1 VMRRAPGGVSPFNA
15 RQDETASA
23 SPRLHSGDSGTIPE
37 KRDPGSTEETRLSFD
52 GVSPLAKPLAGSG
65 VTPRE
70 AAINLANCIMGAGAL
85 SLPSFFKSTGAVL
98 GVALLLASC
107 AWTWFSAV
115 MMVKAADAVSVR
127 VLDGVPVSSYEEL
140 MDLTLGR
147 NGKRLSAVGI
157 LLLQIGCLVGYA
169 NILADVASP
178 FAISVLPPGL
188 EPNRGAVLA
197 AVTFGA
203 MLPIGVAVGGDGGS
217 AGLAAVSKA
226 SIVIVGAF
234 ALLLSATGLAK
245 TAELASSRS
254 AGGSD
259 VDALNMVRSEG
270 ILSVLPLAI
279 FAFGA
284 HPAILPVTRAM
295 RPSGLKPSVSVVTDV
310 LRLCAAGYLMI
321 GLGGYA
327 SFRAGTAGNVL
338 RNMDGS
344 GSLASLGGFGSKALK
359 FGYGIVIL
367 ASVPTILLPL
377 QKSARDAYL
386 ALLPYVVPPAPLQTT
401 ALGGANENENVN
413 VSHADLTHRGETR
426 DDLAA
431 VSPEIASRLA
441 TVVAVAS
448 MTCALYLSLYVP
460 NVAFA
465 FGLTGSTC
473 SFLIAFVLPAASFLS
488 ATAAGARR
496 LPGAARERSLE
507 LARRDASRRGA
518 RARTAD
524 EAGDKAEEAFAAAA
538 ASGAS
543 VSARGESSLMRRSA
557 SREGSDKGGA
567 SSWAWFGGEDPDS
580 DDALR
585 HDDGFDGGFVRLDA
599 LFDDGRNGSSSSTPS
614 RGGSNGAP
622 VSPKTKSKSSSSS
635 SKLAST
641 RRWRLGAKAQI
652 LAAIV
657 LSVVC
662 TREVVRE
669 LTHENALVTVV
680 SKMAEA
686 KASAQKMEKESV
698 TIAAA
703 KETFVE
709 NAVQLERASKDAE
722 RALDEVHH
730 ADAGS
735 AEDID
740 VIANTLEE
748 RLSEAIG
755 GRADETKSDDTKSA
769 HDGGVS
775 LATTLATTRAV
786 ENAEEGSRTETKAF
800 VSASDPSFLK
810 TTLRSA
816 ADEETIGK
824 RESSPTGEDSR
835 SESDGASDEAA
846 KTASV
851 AEASLEKVRKVE
863 AAASDA
869 TAAKSA
875 LENAIKHSDD
885 EVRKVRDRT
894 GGEKAETSGKAVD
907 EERKEPEEEGLDSE
921 QIAADAE
928 ARREVVFSSASRR
941 DRDEGDEGDGGA
953 SSSRSRSKD
962 SPEASVSAHLT
973 AANASDVVAMAD
985 EKIHELNDA
994 KAKVE
999 TEAEQALETAVTAEG
1014 VDETLAS
1021 ELASAL
1027 ANLTGSE

>member
-1 VMRRAPGGVSPFNA
+1 
-15 RQDETASA
+15 
-23 SPRLHSGDSGTIPE
+23 
-37 KRDPGSTEETRLSFD
+37 
-52 GVSPLAKPLAGSG
+52 
-65 VTPRE
+65 
-70 AAINLANCIMGAGAL
+70 
-85 SLPSFFKSTGAVL
+85 
-98 GVALLLASC
+98 
-107 AWTWFSAV
+107 
-115 MMVKAADAVSVR
+115 
-127 VLDGVPVSSYEEL
+127 
-140 MDLTLGR
+140 
-147 NGKRLSAVGI
+147 
-157 LLLQIGCLVGYA
+157 
-169 NILADVASP
+169 
-178 FAISVLPPGL
+178 
-188 EPNRGAVLA
+188 
-197 AVTFGA
+197 
-203 MLPIGVAVGGDGGS
+203 
-217 AGLAAVSKA
+217 
-226 SIVIVGAF
+226 
-234 ALLLSATGLAK
+234 
-245 TAELASSRS
+245 
-254 AGGSD
+254 
-259 VDALNMVRSEG
+259 
-270 ILSVLPLAI
+270 
-279 FAFGA
+279 
-284 HPAILPVTRAM
+284 
-295 RPSGLKPSVSVVTDV
+295 
-310 LRLCAAGYLMI
+310 
-321 GLGGYA
+321 
-327 SFRAGTAGNVL
+327 
-338 RNMDGS
+338 
-344 GSLASLGGFGSKALK
+344 
-359 FGYGIVIL
+359 
-367 ASVPTILLPL
+367 
-377 QKSARDAYL
+377 
-386 ALLPYVVPPAPLQTT
+386 
-401 ALGGANENENVN
+401 
-413 VSHADLTHRGETR
+413 
-426 DDLAA
+426 
-431 VSPEIASRLA
+431 
-441 TVVAVAS
+441 
-448 MTCALYLSLYVP
+448 
-460 NVAFA
+460 
-465 FGLTGSTC
+465 
-473 SFLIAFVLPAASFLS
+473 
-488 ATAAGARR
+488 
-496 LPGAARERSLE
+496 
-507 LARRDASRRGA
+507 
-518 RARTAD
+518 
-524 EAGDKAEEAFAAAA
+524 
-538 ASGAS
+538 
-543 VSARGESSLMRRSA
+543 
-557 SREGSDKGGA
+557 
-567 SSWAWFGGEDPDS
+567 
-580 DDALR
+580 
-585 HDDGFDGGFVRLDA
+585 
-599 LFDDGRNGSSSSTPS
+599 
-614 RGGSNGAP
+614 
-622 VSPKTKSKSSSSS
+622 
-635 SKLAST
+635 
-641 RRWRLGAKAQI
+641 
-652 LAAIV
+652 
-657 LSVVC
+657 
-662 TREVVRE
+662 VRE

-894 GGEKAETSGKAVD
+894 GEKEKAETSGKAVD